1 MGDMQSLWSR
11 EGARK
16 TEERDFAAQVCERAE
31 CEPISDEKQGLD
43 EWPADREQ
51 VTWHW
56 GHLHWRHSHTHRGIS
71 EVHI

>member
-11 EGARK
+11 EGVRK

-43 EWPADREQ
+43 EWPANLNRWLDTGATSTED
-51 VTWHW
+51 T
-56 GHLHWRHSHTHRGIS
+56 HTHGGIS